1 MNRILND
8 LKRRTKRLERSIP
21 EPLTVIIYH
30 EENGEKVV
38 HYRAIIQPNIKKMKG
53 RK

>member
-21 EPLTVIIYH
+21 EPVILTIYH
-30 EENGEKVV
+30 EDDGEKVV
-38 HYRAIIQPNIKKMKG
+38 HYRAIINRNKKGKN
-53 RK
+53 K